1 MDATEGT
8 RQEQRATVTV
18 DREGIIREWD
28 DAVTDVAGYS
38 ADEAVGRNL
47 DVVIP
52 PVLRSL
58 HWHGFDKAME
68 RGRLSKPGKIYKVPA
83 LRNDRRIVVAH
94 ATFELIPGSDGCTRG
109 AVVTFVG
116 TGRAWQG
123 LAWRVALAP
132 INLVHRIVQR
142 MRSSS

>member
-1 MDATEGT
+1 MDAIEGM

-18 DREGIIREWD
+18 DRDGIIREWD

-38 ADEAVGRNL
+38 ADEALGCNL
-47 DVVIP
+47 EVVIP

-58 HWHGFDKAME
+58 HWRGFDRAMQ
-68 RGRLSKPGKIYKVPA
+68 RGRLSKPAKIYKVPA
-83 LRNDRRIVVAH
+83 LRSDRRIVLAH
-94 ATFELIPGSDGCTRG
+94 ATFELIPGHGGQTRG

-116 TGRAWQG
+116 TGPAWQG
-123 LAWRVALAP
+123 LAWRMALAP
-132 INLVHRIVQR
+132 INLIHRVGQR